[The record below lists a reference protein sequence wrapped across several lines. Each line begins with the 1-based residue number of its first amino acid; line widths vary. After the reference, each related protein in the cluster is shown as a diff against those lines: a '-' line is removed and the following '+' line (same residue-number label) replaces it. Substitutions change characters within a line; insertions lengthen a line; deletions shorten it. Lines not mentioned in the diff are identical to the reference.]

1 MIHFCERLVIWTI
14 RSGNAGNHGKNSCV
28 ILRKVIICRAMTIWY
43 TWATRSRSACQTVFL
58 DCSTFIAVIEHIHF
72 IDCIQAHNVEIHLGR
87 MSLPF
92 TIREW
97 GFHLR
102 LSTNSAAKY
111 FTLTAFFFSCS
122 VDLYSLP
129 TESNVFQYQTCT
141 FAKCIRIAIDV
152 TNLRFKGTFML
163 SWRLIIVFFRRYYLN
178 IKVTIILLKHKSN
191 SIKI

>member
-1 MIHFCERLVIWTI
+1 MESTKKFTCVLYFYLWFLIWTI
-14 RSGNAGNHGKNSCV
+14 RIGNAGSHDKNFCV
-28 ILRKVIICRAMTIWY
+28 ILYKVIICRATIFWY
-43 TWATRSRSACQTVFL
+43 TWASWSRSTCQTVFL
-58 DCSTFIAVIEHIHF
+58 DCSTFIAVIEHIYF

-111 FTLTAFFFSCS
+111 FTLAAFFFSCS

-129 TESNVFQYQTCT
+129 TESKVFQYQTCA
-141 FAKCIRIAIDV
+141 FAKCIEIAIDV
-152 TNLRFKGTFML
+152 TNL
-163 SWRLIIVFFRRYYLN
+163 SVSIE
-178 IKVTIILLKHKSN
+178 LLCFLGDW
-191 SIKI
+191 